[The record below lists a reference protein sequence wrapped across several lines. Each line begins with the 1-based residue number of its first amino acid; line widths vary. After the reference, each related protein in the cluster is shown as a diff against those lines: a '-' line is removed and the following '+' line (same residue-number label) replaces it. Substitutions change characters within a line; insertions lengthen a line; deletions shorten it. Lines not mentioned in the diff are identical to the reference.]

1 MAPPFMKDFRSRSAS
16 FGSKQESSRHATTSV
31 WTLLALILVSP
42 ISAQSQGR
50 VYFSNFTA
58 ANLVTNGL
66 TGRPVPVGTTFKVAL
81 YFAPDGVIDEAEFI
95 QLGASVGFGP
105 EPGYFNGGS
114 LEVPGVTGGDY
125 AMFQVRAW
133 ESAFGATY
141 EEAVSN
147 PNPQGGRLALAGQ
160 TGIMRVQ
167 PGFGTQPAAPL
178 VGGNV
183 EAVVGAPLRD
193 GFILTVVP
201 EPTPTLL
208 CLMGMA
214 GLAVYAWRR
223 LS

>member
-1 MAPPFMKDFRSRSAS
+1 MKDLPVAICSQLWVGA
-16 FGSKQESSRHATTSV
+16 ESCRGARTSV
-31 WTLLALILVSP
+31 WTLLALILISP

-50 VYFSNFTA
+50 VQLSNFTA
-58 ANLVTNGL
+58 PNLVTNGL

-81 YFAPDGVIDEAEFI
+81 YFAPDGVVDEAEFI
-95 QLGASVGFGP
+95 QLGDSAGFAP

-114 LEVPGVTGGDY
+114 REVPGVTGGAY

-133 ESAFGATY
+133 EAAFGSTY

-147 PNPQGGRLALAGQ
+147 PNPQGGRRALAGK

-167 PGFGTQPAAPL
+167 PGWDTRPSTPL
-178 VGGNV
+178 VGSTA
-183 EAVVGAPLRD
+183 EPVVGAPLRD

-201 EPTPTLL
+201 EPTPALL
-208 CLMGMA
+208 GLIGMA
-214 GLAVYAWRR
+214 GLAAYAWRR